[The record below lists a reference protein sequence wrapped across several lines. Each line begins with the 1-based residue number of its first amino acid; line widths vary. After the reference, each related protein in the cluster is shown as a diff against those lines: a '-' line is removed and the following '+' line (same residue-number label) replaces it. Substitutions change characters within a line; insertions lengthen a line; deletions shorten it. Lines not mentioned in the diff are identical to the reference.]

1 MKLNVWRVAAF
12 CLLLAVAIGFGLA
25 FDAIATSIE
34 RSNHPRPAEWSS
46 LIEETAREYGIP
58 EMILWAIVCEGS
70 GFASNATSKDGR
82 IGLMQLSPTRFAEI
96 SRELFGKE
104 DPDTRLLYDPET
116 NLRYGTAW
124 LSHLYE
130 QYGIWELAYA
140 AYYAGTDT
148 VNAWLS
154 DPAYIDENGILKKIP
169 DPHTKSYVTNVKE
182 SVELYR
188 KLYYKP

>member
-1 MKLNVWRVAAF
+1 MKLNIWRVAAF
-12 CLLLAVAIGFGLA
+12 FLLLAVAVGFGFA
-25 FDAIATSIE
+25 FDAIATSVE
-34 RSNHPRPAEWSS
+34 RNKHPRPAEWSTM
-46 LIEETAREYGIP
+46 IEETARDYGIP

-70 GFASNATSKDGR
+70 DFASNAVSSDGR
-82 IGLMQLSPTRFAEI
+82 IGLMQLSPAQYAKI
-96 SRELFGKE
+96 SKELFGKE

-116 NLRYGTAW
+116 NLQYGTAW

-140 AYYAGTDT
+140 AYYIGDDT

-154 DPAYIDENGILKKIP
+154 DSTYVNENGILKKIP
-169 DPHTKSYVTNVKE
+169 DPATQSYVTNVKE